1 MIPIRPMPWDHAPVR
16 RQRGLDFRLLRGGA
30 VTTAIVDPAM
40 LALRR
45 ASPTA
50 VVLGERLIG
59 PRGEP
64 AGAPS
69 SSQATYPQGS
79 DTRHTAFDLPPYRT
93 SKTMEI
99 IMAVVRCD
107 DYSPYGMTCPQCN
120 DLMIAP
126 SRSAYV
132 SSNSALHCW
141 SCDTCGHDAEIFD
154 RFVRLSGVETAFWR
168 FQT

>member
-1 MIPIRPMPWDHAPVR
+1 M
-16 RQRGLDFRLLRGGA
+16 
-30 VTTAIVDPAM
+30 
-40 LALRR
+40 
-45 ASPTA
+45 
-50 VVLGERLIG
+50 LIG
-59 PRGEP
+59 PRSEGCFKQPRASAHWVPLVRCRGCQSPNRRSSEP

-69 SSQATYPQGS
+69 SPQATYPQGS

-154 RFVRLSGVETAFWR
+154 RFVRLSCVETAFWR